1 MRLETRR
8 IFLRRSVGVAV
19 AAPIGFALC
28 RELRANAGAEGL
40 PPYARRKLLAAVP
53 FVDEGDFPLG
63 AVVGSGLGGRLALDL
78 STLTPD
84 TLITPNERFFI
95 RTLCPDQLRFNGSW
109 MISVRGLVQAPMELP
124 LEDLAPHAVP
134 LGTHLI
140 ECAGNTRE
148 GHYGLISAA
157 KWTGIP
163 ISKVLEKVRILPRA
177 TRVLIG
183 GFDKHSQ
190 PDSGSLPGASW
201 IFTLEQLQ
209 ASGAFLATRMNG
221 APLPKDHGYPLRL
234 VVPGWYGCACIKW
247 VNEIELLDDEAP
259 ATGQMW
265 EYAGRTHQD
274 AFRSSAFGATRAFE
288 RSFQP
293 LLARDFKP
301 ASIDLAAAPVRV
313 EKWLVEGE
321 RVYQVAGILWGG
333 DRLTKTLVIR
343 FNPDARF
350 MPVEDYAHKTNAT
363 WTLWSHTFRPD
374 APGRYRIQ
382 LAVSGE
388 PVRTR
393 RLDTGFYART
403 IDITE
408 V

>member
-1 MRLETRR
+1 MLFRL
-8 IFLRRSVGVAV
+8 
-19 AAPIGFALC
+19 
-28 RELRANAGAEGL
+28 
-40 PPYARRKLLAAVP
+40 
-53 FVDEGDFPLG
+53 
-63 AVVGSGLGGRLALDL
+63 
-78 STLTPD
+78 
-84 TLITPNERFFI
+84 
-95 RTLCPDQLRFNGSW
+95 
-109 MISVRGLVQAPMELP
+109 
-124 LEDLAPHAVP
+124 
-134 LGTHLI
+134 
-140 ECAGNTRE
+140 
-148 GHYGLISAA
+148 
-157 KWTGIP
+157 
-163 ISKVLEKVRILPRA
+163 
-177 TRVLIG
+177 
-183 GFDKHSQ
+183 
-190 PDSGSLPGASW
+190 
-201 IFTLEQLQ
+201 
-209 ASGAFLATRMNG
+209 
-221 APLPKDHGYPLRL
+221 
-234 VVPGWYGCACIKW
+234 
-247 VNEIELLDDEAP
+247 
-259 ATGQMW
+259 
-265 EYAGRTHQD
+265 D
-274 AFRSSAFGATRAFE
+274 AFRSSASARTFE

-301 ASIDLAAAPVRV
+301 ASIDLAAVPVRV